1 MKKIAVV
8 PALAKVAPA
17 RPTMHVTLRQ
27 LKVFE
32 TVAQLGS
39 FTRAAEALFLSQPTV
54 SMQVKQLSEAVEQ
67 PLFEQLGKKI
77 FLTDMGRE
85 LHATCREMFDAWSR
99 FEMAAADMKGLKRG
113 RLRLAC
119 VSTAK
124 YFIPRLLGP
133 FCDRYPGIDVKL
145 EVANRDAVVERLAR
159 NEDDLYIMGMPPQ
172 HFDIAL
178 HPFLDNPLVPIAPA
192 NHVLAG
198 RKRVPLKR
206 FAEEQMLLRERGSGT
221 RMAAERFFRDQG
233 IVIKP
238 RMEIGSN
245 EALKHAVAGGL
256 GVTVISTHAL
266 TLEPLHGQLVV
277 LDVEGFPI
285 QRSWYVVHP
294 GSKQLSVV
302 ARTFFEYLQHEA
314 PQYLLEAMPPP
325 PRRPARSTARR
336 KAD

>member
-1 MKKIAVV
+1 MKKPTPSPV
-8 PALAKVAPA
+8 PLRSAPS
-17 RPTMHVTLRQ
+17 RPSMHVTLRQ

-85 LHATCREMFDAWSR
+85 LHATCREMFDTWSR
-99 FEMAAADMKGLKRG
+99 FEMTAADMKGLKRG

-133 FCDRYPGIDVKL
+133 FCDRYPGIDVQL
-145 EVANRDAVVERLAR
+145 EVANRDTVVERLAR

-178 HPFLDNPLVPIAPA
+178 HPFLDNPLIPIAPA
-192 NHVLAG
+192 NHPLAN

-221 RMAAERFFRDQG
+221 RMATERLFRDNG
-233 IVIKP
+233 IVIKA

-245 EALKHAVAGGL
+245 EAIKHAVAGGL

-294 GSKQLSVV
+294 GNKQLSVV
-302 ARTFFEYLQHEA
+302 AQTFFEYLQSEA
-314 PQYLLEAMPPP
+314 PQHLQESIVLPTRRRRAAVE
-325 PRRPARSTARR
+325 PRG
-336 KAD
+336 